1 MNYSDKVQCYACKGE
16 FLRGQTLIVENPKG
30 RFRVCMNCFDVY
42 SKRKL
47 NEDYKVAQ
55 KNVLD
60 LGITNTDAYELM
72 KKKEKFL
79 KELKETNYGRT

>member
-1 MNYSDKVQCYACKGE
+1 MNYSDKVRCYACKGI

-30 RFRVCMNCFDVY
+30 RFRVCMSCFDEY

-47 NEDYKVAQ
+47 NDDYKVAQ

-60 LGITNTDAYELM
+60 LGIKDTDAYDLM
-72 KKKEKFL
+72 KRKEKFL
-79 KELKETNYGRT
+79 KEIMGDKYGRT